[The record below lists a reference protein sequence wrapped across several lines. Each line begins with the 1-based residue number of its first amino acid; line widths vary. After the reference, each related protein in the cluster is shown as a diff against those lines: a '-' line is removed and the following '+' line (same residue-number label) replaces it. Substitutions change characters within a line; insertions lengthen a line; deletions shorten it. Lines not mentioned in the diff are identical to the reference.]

1 MLGWNTVKM
10 KCCVGTFHIIVLGIS
25 PISIIIF
32 RNFPG
37 KKSRK
42 VPSKIWEL
50 FFVKILCFISIFF
63 LQLLTMRLVN
73 MVLDNYKAYNP
84 EPLSYSIKYAASHFL
99 SI

>member
-1 MLGWNTVKM
+1 MLRRNISHYRTWHKPYFYHHFSELSWKKISESSVKN
-10 KCCVGTFHIIVLGIS
+10 LGI
-25 PISIIIF
+25 IF
-32 RNFPG
+32 CQNFM
-37 KKSRK
+37 
-42 VPSKIWEL
+42 L
-50 FFVKILCFISIFF
+50 YFYFF